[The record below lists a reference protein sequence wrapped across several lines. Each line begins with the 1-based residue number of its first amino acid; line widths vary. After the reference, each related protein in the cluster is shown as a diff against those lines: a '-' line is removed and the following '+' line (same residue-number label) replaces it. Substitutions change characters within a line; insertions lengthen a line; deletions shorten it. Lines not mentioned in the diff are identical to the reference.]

1 MSLTYTQVVSQ
12 IRKRTGN
19 TTTDDYSASDLTTD
33 INLAYD
39 RVLSLIFKADGRWQ
53 FDDSNQTDYPIITT
67 NLVSGQRDYSFTTDE
82 NGNLVLDIYK
92 VMIKDANG
100 VYVELLPVDQQ
111 SRDSIE
117 NPIMSMV
124 DGRDLTGQPN
134 KYDKSANSIF
144 LDVIPNYN
152 STGGLKIWIN
162 REPSYFTTSDTTK
175 KAGFAGIFHEYLV
188 VRPAWIYATDHNLNN
203 VNALRD
209 EMLLLEKEIEN
220 YYGSRNKDERLII
233 TSQSV
238 NPY

>member
-67 NLVSGQRDYSFTTDE
+67 DIVSGQRDYSFTTDE

-220 YYGSRNKDERLII
+220 YYGSRNKDEILII